1 MKFNSFAQLFEAIK
15 INPEFNNEIKLK
27 RLKK

>member
-15 INPEFNNEIKLK
+15 INTEFNNEIKLK